1 MCVRRGV
8 HPRVQQSII
17 LKSLNPYLLKPS
29 SLSPLCFPRP
39 VHRKGVSAGW
49 GMKAGG
55 CSGLDLAWGAPS
67 SSPSVKLFHADPG
80 VIELGHSPGSF
91 LASVKRA
98 CLALEER
105 G

>member
-1 MCVRRGV
+1 
-8 HPRVQQSII
+8 
-17 LKSLNPYLLKPS
+17 
-29 SLSPLCFPRP
+29 
-39 VHRKGVSAGW
+39 
-49 GMKAGG
+49 MKAGG